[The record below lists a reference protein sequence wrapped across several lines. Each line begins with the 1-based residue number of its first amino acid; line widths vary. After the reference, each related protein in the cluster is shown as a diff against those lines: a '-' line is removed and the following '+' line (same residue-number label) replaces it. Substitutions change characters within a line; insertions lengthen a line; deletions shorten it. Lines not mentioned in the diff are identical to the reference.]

1 MTLDELKEAVIADLT
16 VELRD
21 DADFS
26 ETLLVSK
33 VAQALREVVSARR
46 YPSGYPEDMI
56 ASDIERYYSNVY
68 KIALYD
74 YNQVGIDF
82 ESGHSENGINRQF
95 SDRKKLFYGIIPIA
109 VV

>member
-26 ETLLVSK
+26 EALLVSK

-46 YPSGYPEDMI
+46 YPNGYSEDMI